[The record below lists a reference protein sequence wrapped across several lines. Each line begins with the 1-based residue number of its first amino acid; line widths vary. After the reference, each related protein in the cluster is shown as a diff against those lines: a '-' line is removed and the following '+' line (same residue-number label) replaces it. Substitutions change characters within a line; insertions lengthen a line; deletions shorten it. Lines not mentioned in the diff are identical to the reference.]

1 MQLTIAKKIVLGYV
15 VLLVLLVVIS
25 TASYLTFAGIHSEQE
40 SVERAIFFKQKEIDH
55 LRWMQGLEKFILN
68 NEKFTGQL
76 DYKQCSFGKWLY
88 GEELN
93 KVKDKNVLALIEE
106 IKAPHKALHDSAQEI
121 IKLKSIGENE
131 LALEKFKNTTV
142 PSLEKI
148 TASLTEIASFY
159 EAEATESLKQ
169 VDQKA
174 HQGETMIAIL
184 SILAIG
190 IGSVLAVIISR
201 SISTS
206 LNAIIN
212 QLNAASEQVASASN
226 QLSASSQMLAEGST
240 EQASSIEETSATLEE
255 TSSMVRQN
263 TENTKQAA
271 QLSKLAKEAA
281 QKGNTE
287 MAQMMVSMEELKK
300 SSDQISKIIKVID
313 EIAFQT
319 NILALN
325 AAVEAARAGE
335 AGQGFAVVAE
345 EVRNLAQRS
354 AQAAKDTATI
364 IERNID
370 LSEQGVAVSQ
380 QVNEALNDINVQSQ
394 KVNDLLDE
402 IAAASQEQAQ
412 GIEQINKAIS
422 QMEQVVQAN
431 ASTAEQSA
439 SASAELSSQAASM
452 NDIVNSLISL
462 VKGVQ
467 AAQKGAHAAISRIRR
482 PSVKKIAHAPHSAGR
497 QIEARNTN
505 TALPAKKD
513 GTKLVNPEDIIPLE
527 DDTSGF

>member
-15 VLLVLLVVIS
+15 ALVVLLIIIS
-25 TASYLTFAGIHSEQE
+25 AAGYLNFAGIQSEQGA
-40 SVERAIFFKQKEIDH
+40 VERAIFFKQKEIDH
-55 LRWMQGLEKFILN
+55 LRWMQGLEGFILN
-68 NEKFTGQL
+68 NEKFSGQL

-93 KVKDKNVLALIEE
+93 KIKDKKVLALIEE
-106 IKAPHKALHDSAQEI
+106 IKAPHKSLHESAQEI
-121 IKLKSIGENE
+121 IKLKTRGENE
-131 LALEKFKNTTV
+131 QALEKFINTTI
-142 PSLEKI
+142 PSVEKVS
-148 TASLTEIASFY
+148 TNLTEIASFY
-159 EAEATESLKQ
+159 ETEATTSLQQ
-169 VDQKA
+169 VNRKA
-174 HQGETMIAIL
+174 GQGKVVLAIL
-184 SILAIG
+184 GILTIS
-190 IGSVLAVIISR
+190 IGSVLAVIISK

-206 LNAIIN
+206 LNSIIN
-212 QLNAASEQVASASN
+212 QLNSASEQVASASN

-300 SSDQISKIIKVID
+300 SSDQISKIIRVID

-412 GIEQINKAIS
+412 GIEQINKAIA

-467 AAQKGAHAAISRIRR
+467 AAHKNAHTAISRIRK
-482 PSVKKIAHAPHSAGR
+482 PSVNKIAQAPHNAGR
-497 QIEARNTN
+497 QIEAKN
-505 TALPAKKD
+505 TALPAKKG
-513 GTKLVNPEDIIPLE
+513 GTKLVNPEDVIPLE
-527 DDTSGF
+527 EDSSGF